1 MLNQTRVE
9 ALAAAKV
16 AIRAYSRDP
25 SDRNAARVEAA
36 WQTIRTLDAVSAWRQ
51 RHPATL
57 EPRDPSNVTYAT
69 G

>member
-36 WQTIRTLDAVSAWRQ
+36 WQTIRTLDAVTAWRQ
-51 RHPATL
+51 RHPVTL
-57 EPRDPSNVTYAT
+57 QPQDQRSVA
-69 G
+69 